1 MLGQSIIDLAA
12 MSINGAL
19 FNILAAATAPLC
31 VGTTAL
37 VSQAQGRQRNI
48 HAQKGHNSDLSDS
61 NNTTTPTI
69 SSLVT
74 YSDESYRILINGLF
88 LSLITGI
95 TLNILS
101 IYTIPTLI
109 KLLFK
114 PTTAVLTS
122 AVTYFKIR
130 MLSLPF
136 TLANYV
142 IVGFSLGTQHI
153 LAPIISII
161 ISLLINICGD
171 YIFISIFKLGLKG
184 AAIATTLSSVF
195 GSSLAVY
202 ILLYTY
208 YKSYTSNNTNN
219 KSNNDN
225 KSIHA
230 TTTNTTTTTSESENT
245 NTITNNNNNILA
257 KFKAKLR
264 GIYSTIK
271 SYTTNNIDINIITK
285 LFSTSG
291 LLFTGSMLNTLTY
304 SSLTKIAATT
314 TGIHTPIHTH
324 IHTLHPTSTASTSS
338 LTSSIG
344 SSGIIG
350 GGEVINLSTIHMSA
364 HQLTMQSWW
373 FLSYF
378 SSPISLIAQS
388 LLPREIEAKNNIRI
402 KLLLKYII
410 RLTYSI
416 AIIMTI
422 LNMYIS
428 LYTTRYFTSSQVI
441 LYTAKSILIQSSLSQ
456 LIICI
461 TTALDGVFI
470 GSDKIYTYIKACL
483 ISTLSA
489 WIYFLYAVYKGEGL
503 TGAWN
508 GLLIFGVVRL
518 VYFGYNW
525 NKVSGQNYEDKESV
539 V

>member
-1 MLGQSIIDLAA
+1 

-37 VSQAQGRQRNI
+37 VSQAQGRQRLTSI
-48 HAQKGHNSDLSDS
+48 QKGHNSGLN
-61 NNTTTPTI
+61 NNTTTTTPTTTM
-69 SSLVT
+69 SSQVN
-74 YSDESYRILINGLF
+74 YSDESYRILINGLL

-95 TLNILS
+95 TLNILP
-101 IYTIPTLI
+101 IYTIPILI
-109 KLLFK
+109 KLLFN

-122 AVTYFKIR
+122 AVTYFNIR

-142 IVGFSLGTQHI
+142 IVGYSLGTQHVI
-153 LAPIISII
+153 APIISII
-161 ISLLINICGD
+161 ISLLINIYGD

-184 AAIATTLSSVF
+184 AAIATTMSSVI

-202 ILLYTY
+202 ILLYAYYTSYNNSKSNSY
-208 YKSYTSNNTNN
+208 YKT
-219 KSNNDN
+219 
-225 KSIHA
+225 KSIH
-230 TTTNTTTTTSESENT
+230 TTNNTTSVSKNNT
-245 NTITNNNNNILA
+245 TNNNILA

-264 GIYSTIK
+264 GIYSAIK
-271 SYTTNNIDINIITK
+271 SYTTTNIDINIITK

-314 TGIHTPIHTH
+314 NSIHTPIHTP
-324 IHTLHPTSTASTSS
+324 TLHPASTASTLL
-338 LTSSIG
+338 LTSAAGSSIG
-344 SSGIIG
+344 G
-350 GGEVINLSTIHMSA
+350 GGDVINLSTIHMSA
-364 HQLTMQSWW
+364 HQITMQSWW

-388 LLPREIEAKNNIRI
+388 LLPREIEAKNNKRI
-402 KLLLKYII
+402 KLLLKYIL

-416 AIIMTI
+416 AIIMTV

-428 LYTTRYFTSSQVI
+428 LYTTHYFTSSQAI

-470 GSDKIYTYIKACL
+470 GSGKIYTYIKACL

-489 WIYFLYAVYKGEGL
+489 WLYFLYAVHKGEGL

-518 VYFGYNW
+518 LYFGYSW
-525 NKVSGQNYEDKESV
+525 KMVGSQNYEDKEIV
-539 V
+539 

>member
-37 VSQAQGRQRNI
+37 VSQAQGRQKHI
-48 HAQKGHNSDLSDS
+48 HAQKGHNSDLSN
-61 NNTTTPTI
+61 NNTTTPSNIT
-69 SSLVT
+69 SLVS

-101 IYTIPTLI
+101 IYTIPILI
-109 KLLFK
+109 KLLFN

-122 AVTYFKIR
+122 ALSYFNIR

-142 IVGFSLGTQHI
+142 IVGYSLGTQHI
-153 LAPIISII
+153 IAPIISII
-161 ISLLINICGD
+161 ISLLINIFGD

-184 AAIATTLSSVF
+184 AAIATTLSSII

-208 YKSYTSNNTNN
+208 YTSYTSNNIN
-219 KSNNDN
+219 N
-225 KSIHA
+225 KSIH
-230 TTTNTTTTTSESENT
+230 TNTNTTTMSNNSTST
-245 NTITNNNNNILA
+245 NILA

-264 GIYSTIK
+264 GIYTTIK
-271 SYTTNNIDINIITK
+271 SYYTNNNIDINIITK

-314 TGIHTPIHTH
+314 TSIHTPI
-324 IHTLHPTSTASTSS
+324 LHPSSTSTSS
-338 LTSSIG
+338 TSLLTAAAAASSSIG
-344 SSGIIG
+344 GSGIIG
-350 GGEVINLSTIHMSA
+350 SGGEVINLSTIHMSA
-364 HQLTMQSWW
+364 HQITMQSWW

-402 KLLLKYII
+402 KLLLKYIL

-470 GSDKIYTYIKACL
+470 GSGKIYTYIKACL

-489 WIYFLYAVYKGEGL
+489 WVYFLYAVYKGEGL

-518 VYFGYNW
+518 LYFGYNW
-525 NKVSGQNYEDKESV
+525 KKVSGQNYEDKEIV
-539 V
+539 